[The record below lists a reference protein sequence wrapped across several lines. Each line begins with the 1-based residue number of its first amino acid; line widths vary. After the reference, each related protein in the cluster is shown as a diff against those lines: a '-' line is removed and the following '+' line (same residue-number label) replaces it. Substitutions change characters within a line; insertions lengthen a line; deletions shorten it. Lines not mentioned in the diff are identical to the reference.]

1 MLSRTKYYFALFRK
15 ALKVLD
21 FLSPDNFRL
30 KSMSVTDP
38 TQTYTVA
45 DLDRLDF
52 GPKPLAVLG
61 HPIHHSLSP
70 AMHNAALNKMRKD
83 DLRFAG
89 WNYFRFDVPPDQLE
103 FALKRLHQKGFIG
116 INLTIPHKVDV
127 LAQLKQVSASAQL
140 MGAVNTLHAQKYGY
154 SGFNTDGFG
163 LEQGLLQDLD
173 QTLTN
178 CEILLLGSGGAAR
191 AAAVHCLERG
201 CKRLHI
207 ANRNPE
213 RLAQLLDQLTAI
225 GRRDAVTS
233 SSLMALPQAWAPN
246 GLVINATSVG
256 LAAGDPSPLDLRQ
269 LPPAWKVYDMIYNPA
284 RTPLLQQAAASG
296 RKWANGLSMLVHQGA
311 RALEIWTQKEIPIGP
326 MQTAAEA
333 ALQEANNS

>member
-1 MLSRTKYYFALFRK
+1 MPITDTSQTY
-15 ALKVLD
+15 
-21 FLSPDNFRL
+21 FLS
-30 KSMSVTDP
+30 
-38 TQTYTVA
+38 

-52 GPKPLAVLG
+52 GPRPLAVLG
-61 HPIHHSLSP
+61 HPIGHSLSP
-70 AMHNAALNKMRKD
+70 AMHNAALEHLRQQD
-83 DLRFAG
+83 DRFAG
-89 WNYFRFDVPPDQLE
+89 WHYFRFDVPPAELE
-103 FALKRLHQKGFIG
+103 FALKRLHQKGFVG

-127 LAQLKQVSASAQL
+127 LPRLSQISASAQL
-140 MGAVNTLHAQKYGY
+140 MGAVNTLHAQEHGY

-173 QTLTN
+173 QALAD
-178 CEILLLGSGGAAR
+178 CDILLLGSGGAAR

-213 RLAQLLDQLTAI
+213 RLAQLLEQLAGS
-225 GRRDAVTS
+225 GRKDAVTC
-233 SSLMALPQAWAPN
+233 SSLKALPQAWAPN

-256 LAAGDPSPLDLRQ
+256 LAAGDPSPVDLRQ

-296 RKWANGLSMLVHQGA
+296 RPWANGLSMLVHQGA
-311 RALEIWTQKEIPIGP
+311 RALEMWTQTKIPVAP
-326 MQTAAEA
+326 MQAAAES
-333 ALQEANNS
+333 ALQQHNQP

>member
-1 MLSRTKYYFALFRK
+1 M
-15 ALKVLD
+15 
-21 FLSPDNFRL
+21 P
-30 KSMSVTDP
+30 VTDP
-38 TQTYTVA
+38 AQTYTLA

-52 GPKPLAVLG
+52 GSHPLAVLG

-70 AMHNAALNKMRKD
+70 AMHNAALDQLRQQD
-83 DLRFAG
+83 SRFAG
-89 WNYFRFDVPPDQLE
+89 WHYFRFDVPPDQLE

-140 MGAVNTLHAQKYGY
+140 MGAVNTLQAQKHGY

-173 QTLTN
+173 QTLTD

-213 RLAQLLDQLTAI
+213 RLAQLLEQLTGT
-225 GRRDAVTS
+225 GRKDAVTS
-233 SSLMALPQAWAPN
+233 SSLKALPQAWAPK

-296 RKWANGLSMLVHQGA
+296 RPWANGLSMLVHQGA
-311 RALEIWTQKEIPIGP
+311 RALEMWTQTKIPSEA
-326 MQTAAEA
+326 MQAAAAA
-333 ALQEANNS
+333 ALQTASHS

>member
-1 MLSRTKYYFALFRK
+1 M
-15 ALKVLD
+15 
-21 FLSPDNFRL
+21 PI
-30 KSMSVTDP
+30 TDT
-38 TQTYTVA
+38 TQTYSLS

-52 GPKPLAVLG
+52 GPRPLAVLG

-70 AMHNAALNKMRKD
+70 AMHNAALKH
-83 DLRFAG
+83 LRQQDAQFND
-89 WNYFRFDVPPDQLE
+89 WNYFRFDVPPAELE
-103 FALKRLHQKGFIG
+103 LALQKLYQKGFIG

-127 LAQLKQVSASAQL
+127 LAQLKQVATSAQL
-140 MGAVNTLHAQKYGY
+140 MGAVNTLQAQADGY

-173 QTLTN
+173 QAIAD

-213 RLAQLLDQLTAI
+213 RLARLLDQLSGT
-225 GRRDAVTS
+225 GRTDAVTS
-233 SSLMALPQAWAPN
+233 STLMALPQAWAPK

-256 LAAGDPSPLDLRQ
+256 LAADDPSPIDLSQ

-284 RTPLLQQAAASG
+284 RTPLLQQAEASG
-296 RKWANGLSMLVHQGA
+296 RPWANGLSMLVHQGA
-311 RALEIWTQKEIPIGP
+311 RALEIWTQTKIPVKP
-326 MQTAAEA
+326 MQAAAAA
-333 ALQEANNS
+333 ALHAASHS